1 MKFKFLIYIF
11 SIILLSSCDQKESNK
26 ISNDKAHLELLKKEI
41 VSGKEIIRF
50 ESIMKFD
57 WGSVIILT
65 PYSSPE
71 QVGNEN
77 NIDLTSIE
85 HFTII
90 NRDDINL
97 IVFLKNKKPIRVIE
111 YPRYPGD
118 FSKNNI
124 EIIEKSKANFKIEL
138 PKGITANGKQ
148 WIILMKE

>member
-124 EIIEKSKANFKIEL
+124 EIIE
-138 PKGITANGKQ
+138 
-148 WIILMKE
+148 

>member
-57 WGSVIILT
+57 WGSLIILT
-65 PYSSPE
+65 PYSSSE